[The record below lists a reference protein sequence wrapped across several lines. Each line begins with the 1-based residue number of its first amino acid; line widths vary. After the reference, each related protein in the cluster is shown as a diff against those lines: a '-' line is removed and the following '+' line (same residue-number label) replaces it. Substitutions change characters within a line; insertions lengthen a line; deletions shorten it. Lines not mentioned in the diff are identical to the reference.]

1 MIQHVLVA
9 VDGSHHANRAVE
21 FAADMAAKAGAR
33 LTLVHAFHL
42 RELPDELKH
51 LAEIEHLEG
60 DGGKV
65 HRVVGERVLD
75 SAKERAQELGIAEP
89 RLVLAQ
95 GDPASTI
102 VETAKKE
109 RADVVVVGSRGLG
122 RLAELL
128 LGSVSYK
135 VVMHAPCTVIV
146 VR

>member
-1 MIQHVLVA
+1 MIEHVLVA
-9 VDGSHHANRAVE
+9 VDGSHHATRAVE

-33 LTLVHAFHL
+33 LTLVHVFEL
-42 RELPDELKH
+42 RDLPEELARI
-51 LAEIEHLEG
+51 AEIESLG
-60 DGGKV
+60 SDDDKV
-65 HRVVGERVLD
+65 HRLVGERVLD
-75 SAKERAQELGIAEP
+75 VAKAHAQGLGIAEP

-95 GDPASTI
+95 GDPAGTI

-109 RADVVVVGSRGLG
+109 HADVVVIGSRGLG

-128 LGSVSYK
+128 LGSVSHK